1 MRILYL
7 HQYFRKPTEAGSH
20 RSYYIAKALC
30 EAGHQVEIIA
40 ATNQEKDFSEE
51 IFPNIWVHYLANP
64 YSQSMNFWQRVFAF
78 LQFAFKAARK
88 ASQISCDKVYAS
100 STPLTI
106 GLIALWLRF
115 LHKKKYIFEVRDLWP
130 KVPVEMGIL
139 KNPIL
144 KRLSYFLEKKIY
156 QNAEQIVALSPPM
169 QIYIQKLVPQKNVY
183 CIPNMADCDFFEF
196 QNPAEGQ
203 FNIVYMGSIGLANG
217 LERVIDFAENCT
229 WASFWIVGE
238 GAKKAEIE
246 NWVKKKKLKNVLFFS
261 QQPKS
266 ELKNLLAQAQAV
278 MISFAHYK
286 ILETCSPNKF
296 FDALAAGKICI
307 SNTSGWIMDLIEAN
321 QCGFYADSSEDFEA
335 KLKMIAQNPKTIAQM
350 QSNAR
355 KLAENRFNKNQLC
368 RQVVDLFR
376 EVT

>member
-7 HQYFRKPTEAGSH
+7 HQYFRKPQEAGSH

-30 EAGHQVEIIA
+30 EVGHQVEIIA

-51 IFPNIWVHYLANP
+51 ISPNLWVHYLASP
-64 YSQSMNFWQRVFAF
+64 YKQSMSFWQRIFAF
-78 LQFAFKAARK
+78 FQFAFKAIVKARY
-88 ASQISCDKVYAS
+88 ISYDKIYAS

-106 GLIALWLRF
+106 GLIALWLKIT
-115 LHKKKYIFEVRDLWP
+115 HKKKYIFEVRDLWP
-130 KVPVEMGIL
+130 QVPIEMGIL

-156 QNAEQIVALSPPM
+156 QNAEQIVVLSPMM
-169 QIYIQKLVPQKNVY
+169 QSYIETRMPQKKVH
-183 CIPNMADCDFFEF
+183 CIPNMADCDFFE
-196 QNPAEGQ
+196 PREPLAEK
-203 FNIVYMGSIGLANG
+203 FNIIYMGSIGLANG
-217 LERVIDFAENCT
+217 LERVIDWAEKCT

-238 GAKKAEIE
+238 GAKKTEIE
-246 NWVKKKKLKNVLFFS
+246 NLVKEKNLKNVLFFPH
-261 QQPKS
+261 QPKN

-278 MISFAHYK
+278 VISFAHYK
-286 ILETCSPNKF
+286 VLEACSPNKF

-307 SNTSGWIMDLIEAN
+307 SNTSGWIRDLIEAN

-335 KLKMIAQNPKTIAQM
+335 KLKIIVQNPKIIAYM
-350 QSNAR
+350 QVNAR

-376 EVT
+376 EAT